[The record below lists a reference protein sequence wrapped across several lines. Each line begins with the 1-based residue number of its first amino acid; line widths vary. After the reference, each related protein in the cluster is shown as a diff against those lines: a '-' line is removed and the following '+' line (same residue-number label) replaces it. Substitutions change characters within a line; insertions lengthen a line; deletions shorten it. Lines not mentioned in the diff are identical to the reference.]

1 MCGIFGVFNH
11 SQAAELTYFGL
22 HSLQHRGQESA
33 GICVSD
39 GEQFHTHR
47 GTGLVTEAF
56 GQDQHVQLAGHIG
69 IGHVRYTTAGDSG
82 LLNAQPL
89 VFRYSGGRVAVAHNG
104 NLVNAKRLHNQLE
117 SQGSIFQ
124 TNSDTEV
131 VPHLIAR
138 SGPPIEQAIQDA
150 LHVIEGAYALL
161 FMTETQ
167 LLAAQDPRAFH
178 PLALGKL
185 DQGWVVASETCA
197 LDVCGAE
204 FVREIEPGEML
215 LIDTEGLHSQTFMEP
230 SPRSICSFEYIYFA
244 RPDSEINDI
253 SVHNVRKE
261 MGRQI
266 CLEVPTE
273 ADVVIGVPDSG
284 LAAAI
289 GFAEES
295 GLPYEMGMMKNRYV
309 GRTFIQPNQELRR
322 KGVRMK
328 LSVVRKA
335 VEGKRVILV
344 DDSIVRGTTS
354 GRIVEILKAAGATEV
369 HMRVT
374 SPPIMHPCL
383 YGIDTAR
390 RMELIS
396 ATQTPEE
403 ICQKIGADSLHFIS
417 VEGMIVATGR
427 KDVSANRGHC
437 LACFDGN
444 YPTPTC

>member
-117 SQGSIFQ
+117 RQGSIFQ

-383 YGIDTAR
+383 NGMDTAR

>member
-11 SQAAELTYFGL
+11 TQAAELTYFGL

-39 GEQFHTHR
+39 GEKFHTHR

-56 GQDQHVQLAGHIG
+56 GQDQHLQLAGHIG
-69 IGHVRYTTAGDSG
+69 IGHVRYTTAGDTG

-89 VFRYSGGRVAVAHNG
+89 VFRYTGGRVAVAHNG
-104 NLVNAKRLHNQLE
+104 NLVNAKRLRNQLE
-117 SQGSIFQ
+117 RQGSIYQ

-138 SGPPIEQAIQDA
+138 SGPPIEQAIPDA
-150 LHVIEGAYALL
+150 LRVVEGAYAML

-167 LLAAQDPRAFH
+167 LVAAQDPRAFH

-185 DQGWVVASETCA
+185 DEGWVVASETCA

-215 LIDTEGLHSQTFMEP
+215 VIDIEGLHSQTFMQP
-230 SPRSICSFEYIYFA
+230 SSRSICSFEYIYFA
-244 RPDSEINDI
+244 RPDSEIDGI

-266 CLEVPTE
+266 CREVPTE

-295 GLPYEMGMMKNRYV
+295 GLPYEMGMMKNR
-309 GRTFIQPNQELRR
+309 
-322 KGVRMK
+322 
-328 LSVVRKA
+328 
-335 VEGKRVILV
+335 
-344 DDSIVRGTTS
+344 
-354 GRIVEILKAAGATEV
+354 
-369 HMRVT
+369 
-374 SPPIMHPCL
+374 
-383 YGIDTAR
+383 
-390 RMELIS
+390 
-396 ATQTPEE
+396 
-403 ICQKIGADSLHFIS
+403 
-417 VEGMIVATGR
+417 
-427 KDVSANRGHC
+427 
-437 LACFDGN
+437 
-444 YPTPTC
+444 

>member
-11 SQAAELTYFGL
+11 TQAAELTYFGL

-39 GEQFHTHR
+39 GEKFHTHR

-56 GQDQHVQLAGHIG
+56 GQDQHLQLAGHIG
-69 IGHVRYTTAGDSG
+69 IGHVRYTTAGDTG

-89 VFRYSGGRVAVAHNG
+89 VFRYTGGRVAVAHNG
-104 NLVNAKRLHNQLE
+104 NLVNAKRLRNKLE
-117 SQGSIFQ
+117 RQGSIYQ

-138 SGPPIEQAIQDA
+138 SGPPIEQAIPDA
-150 LHVIEGAYALL
+150 LRVIEGAYALL

-167 LLAAQDPRAFH
+167 LVAAQDPRAFH

-185 DQGWVVASETCA
+185 DEGWVVASETCA

-215 LIDTEGLHSQTFMEP
+215 VIDTEGLHSQTFMQP
-230 SPRSICSFEYIYFA
+230 SSRSICSFEYIYFA
-244 RPDSEINDI
+244 RPDSEIDGI

-266 CLEVPTE
+266 CREVPTE

-328 LSVVRKA
+328 LSVVRKS

-374 SPPIMHPCL
+374 SPPITHPCL

-417 VEGMIVATGR
+417 AEGMISATDR
-427 KDVSANRGHC
+427 NDATRDRGHC
-437 LACFDGN
+437 LACFNGS
-444 YPTPTC
+444 YPTSTC

>member
-138 SGPPIEQAIQDA
+138 TGPPIEQAIQDA

>member
-1 MCGIFGVFNH
+1 
-11 SQAAELTYFGL
+11 
-22 HSLQHRGQESA
+22 
-33 GICVSD
+33 
-39 GEQFHTHR
+39 
-47 GTGLVTEAF
+47 
-56 GQDQHVQLAGHIG
+56 
-69 IGHVRYTTAGDSG
+69 
-82 LLNAQPL
+82 
-89 VFRYSGGRVAVAHNG
+89 
-104 NLVNAKRLHNQLE
+104 
-117 SQGSIFQ
+117 
-124 TNSDTEV
+124 
-131 VPHLIAR
+131 
-138 SGPPIEQAIQDA
+138 
-150 LHVIEGAYALL
+150 
-161 FMTETQ
+161 MTETQ
-167 LLAAQDPRAFH
+167 LVAAQDPRAFH

-185 DQGWVVASETCA
+185 DEGWVVASETCA

-215 LIDTEGLHSQTFMEP
+215 VIDTEGLHSQTFMQP
-230 SPRSICSFEYIYFA
+230 SSRSICSFEYIYFA
-244 RPDSEINDI
+244 RPDSEIDGI

-266 CLEVPTE
+266 CCEVPTE

-354 GRIVEILKAAGATEV
+354 GRIVELLKAAGATEV

-374 SPPIMHPCL
+374 SPPITHPCL

-396 ATQTPEE
+396 ATQTPEK

-417 VEGMIVATGR
+417 AEGMISATDR
-427 KDVSANRGHC
+427 NDSTRDRGHC
-437 LACFDGN
+437 LACFNGS

>member
-1 MCGIFGVFNH
+1 LLRVIEAGGDPGKCTFAGVGKTREEIEFALRESIYCFNAESEEEVAYINQVAGEMGVMAPVAFRVNPNVDAKAHKYTSTGKPENKFGVDY
-11 SQAAELTYFGL
+11 EL
-22 HSLQHRGQESA
+22 
-33 GICVSD
+33 
-39 GEQFHTHR
+39 
-47 GTGLVTEAF
+47 
-56 GQDQHVQLAGHIG
+56 
-69 IGHVRYTTAGDSG
+69 
-82 LLNAQPL
+82 
-89 VFRYSGGRVAVAHNG
+89 
-104 NLVNAKRLHNQLE
+104 
-117 SQGSIFQ
+117 
-124 TNSDTEV
+124 
-131 VPHLIAR
+131 
-138 SGPPIEQAIQDA
+138 
-150 LHVIEGAYALL
+150 IEGAYALL

-167 LLAAQDPRAFH
+167 LVAAQDPRAFH

-185 DQGWVVASETCA
+185 DEGWVVASETCA

-215 LIDTEGLHSQTFMEP
+215 VIDTEGLHSQTFMQP
-230 SPRSICSFEYIYFA
+230 SSRSICSFEYIYFA
-244 RPDSEINDI
+244 RPDSEIDGI

-266 CLEVPTE
+266 CREVPTE

-354 GRIVEILKAAGATEV
+354 GRIVELLKAAGATEV

-374 SPPIMHPCL
+374 SPPITHPCL

-417 VEGMIVATGR
+417 VEGIISATGR
-427 KDVSANRGHC
+427 NHSTRDRGHC
-437 LACFDGN
+437 LACFNGN

>member
-11 SQAAELTYFGL
+11 TQAAELTYFGL

-39 GEQFHTHR
+39 GEKFHTHR

-56 GQDQHVQLAGHIG
+56 GQDQHLQLAGHIG
-69 IGHVRYTTAGDSG
+69 IGHVRYTTTGDTG

-89 VFRYSGGRVAVAHNG
+89 VFRYTGGRVAVAHNG
-104 NLVNAKRLHNQLE
+104 NLVNAKRLRNQLE
-117 SQGSIFQ
+117 RQGSIYQ

-138 SGPPIEQAIQDA
+138 SGPPIEQAIPDA
-150 LHVIEGAYALL
+150 LRVVEGAYAML

-167 LLAAQDPRAFH
+167 LVAAQDPRAFH

-185 DQGWVVASETCA
+185 DDGWVVASETCA

-215 LIDTEGLHSQTFMEP
+215 VIDTEGLHSQTFMQP
-230 SPRSICSFEYIYFA
+230 SSRSICSFEYIYFA
-244 RPDSEINDI
+244 RPDSEIDGI

-266 CLEVPTE
+266 CREVRTE

-354 GRIVEILKAAGATEV
+354 GRIVELLKAAGATEV

-374 SPPIMHPCL
+374 SPPITYPCI

-396 ATQTPEE
+396 ATQTPEK

-417 VEGMIVATGR
+417 AEGMISATDR
-427 KDVSANRGHC
+427 NDTTRDRGLC
-437 LACFDGN
+437 LACFNGS

>member
-117 SQGSIFQ
+117 RQGSIFQ

-167 LLAAQDPRAFH
+167 LLAAQDPGAFH

-383 YGIDTAR
+383 YGIDTAL

>member
-11 SQAAELTYFGL
+11 TQAAELTYFGL

-39 GEQFHTHR
+39 GEKFHTHR

-56 GQDQHVQLAGHIG
+56 GQDQHLQLAGHIG
-69 IGHVRYTTAGDSG
+69 IGHVRYTTAGDTG

-89 VFRYSGGRVAVAHNG
+89 VFRYTGGRVAVAHNG
-104 NLVNAKRLHNQLE
+104 NLVNAKRLRNQLE
-117 SQGSIFQ
+117 RQGSIYQ

-138 SGPPIEQAIQDA
+138 SGPPIEQAIPDA
-150 LHVIEGAYALL
+150 LRVIEGAYALL

-167 LLAAQDPRAFH
+167 LVAAQDPRAFH

-185 DQGWVVASETCA
+185 DEGWVVASETCA

-215 LIDTEGLHSQTFMEP
+215 VIDTEGLHSQTFMKP
-230 SPRSICSFEYIYFA
+230 SSRSICSFEYIYFA
-244 RPDSEINDI
+244 RPDSEIDGI

-266 CLEVPTE
+266 CREVPTE

-322 KGVRMK
+322 QGVRMK

-354 GRIVEILKAAGATEV
+354 GRIVELLKAAGATEV

-374 SPPIMHPCL
+374 SPPITHPCL

-396 ATQTPEE
+396 ATQTPEK

-417 VEGMIVATGR
+417 AEGMISATDR
-427 KDVSANRGHC
+427 NDSTRDRGHC
-437 LACFDGN
+437 LACFNGN

>member
-11 SQAAELTYFGL
+11 TQAAELTYFGL

-39 GEQFHTHR
+39 GEKFHTHR

-56 GQDQHVQLAGHIG
+56 GQDQHLQLAGHIG
-69 IGHVRYTTAGDSG
+69 IGHVRYTTAGDTG

-89 VFRYSGGRVAVAHNG
+89 VFRYTGGRVAVAHNG
-104 NLVNAKRLHNQLE
+104 NLVNAKRLRNQLE
-117 SQGSIFQ
+117 RQGSIYQ

-138 SGPPIEQAIQDA
+138 SGPPIEQAIPDA
-150 LHVIEGAYALL
+150 LRVIEGAYALL
-161 FMTETQ
+161 FMTETK
-167 LLAAQDPRAFH
+167 LVAAQDPRAFH

-185 DQGWVVASETCA
+185 DEGWLVASETCA

-215 LIDTEGLHSQTFMEP
+215 VIDTEGLHSQTFMQP
-230 SPRSICSFEYIYFA
+230 SSRSICSFEYIYFA
-244 RPDSEINDI
+244 RPDSEIDGI

-266 CLEVPTE
+266 CREVPTE

-354 GRIVEILKAAGATEV
+354 GRIVELLKAAGATEV

-374 SPPIMHPCL
+374 SPPITHPCL

-417 VEGMIVATGR
+417 AEGMISATDR
-427 KDVSANRGHC
+427 NDSTRDRGHC
-437 LACFDGN
+437 LACFNGS